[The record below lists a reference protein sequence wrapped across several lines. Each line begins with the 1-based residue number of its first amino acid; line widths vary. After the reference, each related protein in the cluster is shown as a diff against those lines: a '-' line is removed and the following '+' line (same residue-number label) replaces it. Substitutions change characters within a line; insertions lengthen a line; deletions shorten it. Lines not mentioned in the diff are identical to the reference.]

1 MKCNYV
7 ITQSITMTKP
17 LSSLQ
22 IIAIHYLN
30 ANRVAAE
37 RLPLAAYEAS
47 GVYGRAGIPYTV
59 AAPELPEARRMA
71 EETDNLGLL
80 GGEVAAAV
88 AQARRE
94 GKGIL
99 MAGGNCCHITGV
111 FGGLQDAHGPDLK
124 IGLVWFD
131 AHGDFNTRHTTLSGM
146 LGGMP
151 VAVCAGLTYPRWREL
166 SHIVAPLP
174 TDRIVM
180 VDARNLD
187 APEEQLIRATDIT
200 IARVA
205 EGRPGD
211 VALETAV
218 TDLAAR
224 VDLIYCH
231 IDSDILDESY
241 TPNHWTKEPDGPN
254 MAQVQAAMDT
264 VFATGKVGVFAVV
277 SVFGG
282 GAGEEIA
289 LQSGIDLMG
298 HGLERWAKYGR
309 A

>member
-71 EETDNLGLL
+71 EETDNLGL
-80 GGEVAAAV
+80 
-88 AQARRE
+88 
-94 GKGIL
+94 
-99 MAGGNCCHITGV
+99 
-111 FGGLQDAHGPDLK
+111 
-124 IGLVWFD
+124 
-131 AHGDFNTRHTTLSGM
+131 

>member
-1 MKCNYV
+1 
-7 ITQSITMTKP
+7 MTKP

-30 ANRVAAE
+30 ARRVAAE

-71 EETDNLGLL
+71 EETDSLGLL
-80 GGEVAAAV
+80 GGEVATAV

-99 MAGGNCCHITGV
+99 MAGGNCCHITGI

-180 VDARNLD
+180 VDVRNLD
-187 APEEQLIRATDIT
+187 APEEQLIRATDVT

-211 VALETAV
+211 VALSTAV

-241 TPNHWTKEPDGPN
+241 TPNHWTKEPDGPD

-289 LQSGIDLMG
+289 IQSGIDLIG

>member
-1 MKCNYV
+1 
-7 ITQSITMTKP
+7 MTKP

-30 ANRVAAE
+30 AERVAAE
-37 RLPLAAYEAS
+37 LLPLAVYETS
-47 GVYGRAGIPYTV
+47 GVYGRARIPYTI
-59 AAPELPEARRMA
+59 AEPKLPEAQRVA

-99 MAGGNCCHITGV
+99 MAGGNCCHITGI
-111 FGGLQDAHGPDLK
+111 FGGLQDAHGPELK

-131 AHGDFNTRHTTLSGM
+131 AHGDFNTRHTSLSGM

-166 SHIVAPLP
+166 SHIAAPLP

-180 VDARNLD
+180 VDVRNLD

-200 IARVA
+200 IARIA

-211 VALETAV
+211 VDLSTAV
-218 TDLAAR
+218 TDLASR
-224 VDLIYCH
+224 VDLIYFH

-241 TPNHWTKEPDGPN
+241 TPNHWTKEPDGPD

-282 GAGEEIA
+282 GEGEEIA
-289 LQSGIDLMG
+289 IQSGIDLIG